1 MNIAKIIPALAL
13 TACALAPIGTA
24 PAYAPTEQ
32 AEPSARYSVESTLIG
47 TLLDDPDSA
56 AILRRLIPTIY
67 ANEMFQNMGRPQT
80 LRAIQQYEGAVLNDE
95 MLARIQAEFDK
106 LPPRA

>member
-1 MNIAKIIPALAL
+1 
-13 TACALAPIGTA
+13 
-24 PAYAPTEQ
+24 
-32 AEPSARYSVESTLIG
+32 
-47 TLLDDPDSA
+47 
-56 AILRRLIPTIY
+56 
-67 ANEMFQNMGRPQT
+67 MGRPQT